1 MALIQELTK
10 RGLLKKEEALN
21 LEFEVKQTGL
31 REEEVIL
38 KAQILPEIKIF
49 QIKSEFLGIPLKE
62 FYPEDV
68 PPEVLEIIPEDSA
81 RHYQMV
87 PLSHREN
94 FVEIGMSYPEDLKA
108 QEALQFLAREHNF
121 DYKVFLITLSDL
133 KAVLERYRSLKGE
146 VKRALSELEGE
157 ISKETGWESVQETGE
172 LEKFVEEAPITKV
185 VAVIL
190 RHAVEGRASDVHIEP
205 TRNRTKVRFRV
216 DGILYSSLF
225 LPAKIH
231 PAIVARIKIM
241 ANLKIDEL
249 RLPQDG
255 RFTVKIGDRDI
266 DFRVSTFPT
275 SIGEKVAL
283 RILDPTMGRKTFEEL
298 GLIGRNLRVV
308 QELTKK
314 PYGMILATGPTG
326 SGKTTT
332 LYALL
337 NALNRDSVNIVTV
350 EDPIEYFIEGINQS
364 RVRPEI
370 GYDFST
376 ALRHILRQDPDVI
389 MVGEIRDQETA
400 ALAIHAALTGHIMLS
415 SLHTNNAIGAIPRLI
430 DMGIEPFLIPP
441 SLLAVISQR
450 LVRSLCPHCK
460 VAKKPTP
467 EIKDFIKNELNS
479 VPSSILKESGLQI
492 EGFSIFE
499 APGCRRCNFKGYLGR
514 IGIFEI
520 LVMNDRLA
528 ELVRK
533 KPSERDLEKEASR
546 QGMLTM
552 RQDGIIKALKGI
564 TSLEEIS
571 QATKEDYF
579 Y

>member
-21 LEFEVKQTGL
+21 LEFEAKQTGL

-38 KAQILPEIKIF
+38 KAKILPEIKIF
-49 QIKSEFLGIPLKE
+49 QIKSELLGIPLKE

-68 PPEVLEIIPEDSA
+68 PAEVLDIIPEDSA
-81 RHYQMV
+81 KHYQMV
-87 PLSHREN
+87 PLARREN

-133 KAVLERYRSLKGE
+133 KAVLNRYRSLRGE
-146 VKRALSELEGE
+146 VKRALSELEME
-157 ISKETGWESVQETGE
+157 IGKETGWETIEETGE

-225 LPAKIH
+225 LPSRIH

-255 RFTVKIGDRDI
+255 RFTIKIGDRDI

-275 SIGEKVAL
+275 AMGEKVAL

-298 GLIGRNLRVV
+298 GLAGRNLKVI

-376 ALRHILRQDPDVI
+376 ALRHILRQDPDII

-415 SLHTNNAIGAIPRLI
+415 SLHTNNAIGTIPRLI

-450 LVRSLCPHCK
+450 LVRSLCPYCK
-460 VAKKPTP
+460 VPKKPTS
-467 EIKDFIKNELNS
+467 EIKDFIRNELLS
-479 VPSSILKESGLQI
+479 LPSSILKESGLQI
-492 EGFSIFE
+492 EDFSIFE
-499 APGCRRCNFKGYLGR
+499 ARGCRRCNFKGYLGR

-533 KPSERDLEKEASR
+533 KPSERELEKEASR

-564 TSLEEIS
+564 TSLEEVS
-571 QATKEDYF
+571 QATKED
-579 Y
+579 

>member
-1 MALIQELTK
+1 M
-10 RGLLKKEEALN
+10 
-21 LEFEVKQTGL
+21 
-31 REEEVIL
+31 
-38 KAQILPEIKIF
+38 
-49 QIKSEFLGIPLKE
+49 
-62 FYPEDV
+62 
-68 PPEVLEIIPEDSA
+68 
-81 RHYQMV
+81 
-87 PLSHREN
+87 
-94 FVEIGMSYPEDLKA
+94 
-108 QEALQFLAREHNF
+108 
-121 DYKVFLITLSDL
+121 
-133 KAVLERYRSLKGE
+133 
-146 VKRALSELEGE
+146 
-157 ISKETGWESVQETGE
+157 
-172 LEKFVEEAPITKV
+172 
-185 VAVIL
+185 
-190 RHAVEGRASDVHIEP
+190 
-205 TRNRTKVRFRV
+205 
-216 DGILYSSLF
+216 
-225 LPAKIH
+225 
-231 PAIVARIKIM
+231 
-241 ANLKIDEL
+241 
-249 RLPQDG
+249 
-255 RFTVKIGDRDI
+255 
-266 DFRVSTFPT
+266 
-275 SIGEKVAL
+275 GEKVAL

-298 GLIGRNLRVV
+298 GLAGRNLKVI

-376 ALRHILRQDPDVI
+376 ALRHILRQDPDII

-450 LVRSLCPHCK
+450 LVRSLCPYCK
-460 VAKKPTP
+460 VPKKPTS
-467 EIKDFIKNELNS
+467 EIKDFIRNELLS
-479 VPSSILKESGLQI
+479 LPSSILKESGLQI
-492 EGFSIFE
+492 EDFSIFE
-499 APGCRRCNFKGYLGR
+499 ARGCRRCNFKGYLGR

-533 KPSERDLEKEASR
+533 KPSERELEKEASR

-564 TSLEEIS
+564 TSLEEVS
-571 QATKEDYF
+571 QATKED
-579 Y
+579 

>member
-21 LEFEVKQTGL
+21 LEFEAKQTGL
-31 REEEVIL
+31 REEEVVL
-38 KAQILPEIKIF
+38 KAKILPEIKIF
-49 QIKSEFLGIPLKE
+49 QIKSELLGIPLKE

-68 PPEVLEIIPEDSA
+68 PAEVLDIIPEDSA
-81 RHYQMV
+81 KHYQMV
-87 PLSHREN
+87 PLARREN

-133 KAVLERYRSLKGE
+133 KAVLNRYRSLRGE
-146 VKRALSELEGE
+146 VKRALSELETEMG
-157 ISKETGWESVQETGE
+157 KETGWETIEETGE

-205 TRNRTKVRFRV
+205 TRNKTKVRFRV

-225 LPAKIH
+225 LPSRIH

-255 RFTVKIGDRDI
+255 RFTIKIGDRDI

-275 SIGEKVAL
+275 AMGEKVAL

-298 GLIGRNLRVV
+298 GLAGRNLKVI

-337 NALNRDSVNIVTV
+337 NALNGDSVNIVTV

-376 ALRHILRQDPDVI
+376 ALRHILRQDPDII

-450 LVRSLCPHCK
+450 LVRSLCPYCK
-460 VAKKPTP
+460 VPKKPTS
-467 EIKDFIKNELNS
+467 EIKDFIRNELLS
-479 VPSSILKESGLQI
+479 LPSSILKESGLQI
-492 EGFSIFE
+492 EDFSIFE
-499 APGCRRCNFKGYLGR
+499 ARGCRRCNFKGYLGR

-533 KPSERDLEKEASR
+533 KPSERELEKEASR

-564 TSLEEIS
+564 TSLEEVS
-571 QATKEDYF
+571 QATKED
-579 Y
+579 